1 MTRRVA
7 IEDLSLS
14 FLRRPSRF
22 ASLLVTLGF
31 CAMLMFLALA
41 GLLQPVEGVASIPLN
56 ALSGAFTRFAL
67 SISNTI
73 EDLNELGRQQ
83 ERIAELEEQLARRQ
97 IELIQLREA
106 ASDYDRLL
114 DLLSYTRA
122 LEEQEFITADVIGVD
137 QTGIARNIFINR
149 GARDGV
155 AIGMPV
161 TTDLGLVGRIV
172 DASANAAQVQ
182 LITDENS
189 SVSTRLQTTR
199 AEGSIVGQ
207 ASGVLRLTFVDLDE
221 EIQQGD
227 LVITSGL
234 GGNFPPDI
242 VVGQVTSVRQ
252 FEFELFQEAQVRSL
266 IDFETLE
273 LALVITSFQP
283 IDLSVFDQGTET

>member
-1 MTRRVA
+1 M
-7 IEDLSLS
+7 S

-67 SISNTI
+67 SISSTI

-161 TTDLGLVGRIV
+161 TTDLGLVRARRRRKRQRGSGAAHHRRKQLCQH
-172 DASANAAQVQ
+172 ALAN
-182 LITDENS
+182 D
-189 SVSTRLQTTR
+189 TRRRQHRR
-199 AEGSIVGQ
+199 AKPR
-207 ASGVLRLTFVDLDE
+207 ACC
-221 EIQQGD
+221 
-227 LVITSGL
+227 
-234 GGNFPPDI
+234 
-242 VVGQVTSVRQ
+242 
-252 FEFELFQEAQVRSL
+252 A
-266 IDFETLE
+266 
-273 LALVITSFQP
+273 
-283 IDLSVFDQGTET
+283 